1 MSSTDELA
9 DALEAVIGANDEA
22 ATVTSFLDT
31 GFAPLNLAL
40 SGRYDGGLPVGRIVE
55 IFGPPSC
62 GKTAIAT
69 KAMIAAQ
76 KAGGI
81 CGFNDHERSFAIPLA
96 KDLGLDDTKGRF
108 VYKTPKTFE
117 DSLTIAIKAAELIRT
132 KKLIPADAPIAWV
145 FDSLAA
151 MVPKSKMEKAI
162 EDYGMHD
169 NMALAKATSAAFPAL
184 AQFVEELGIC
194 CIFLNQLKI
203 KPGVVYGDPTTTNGG
218 DAPKFYSSVR
228 VQLGAKRITAGKGEE
243 KEMLGQE
250 IGCRVV
256 KNKVS
261 RPFLTANWRF
271 MFREDGTG
279 YFDVVG
285 STVDYLLAIG
295 VLKQAGA
302 YIVWTDGKKYH
313 RGPLIERIE
322 KEGLQRELLALLPA
336 KAPTPATIEAE
347 AA

>member
-62 GKTAIAT
+62 GKTAIST

-81 CGFNDHERSFAIPLA
+81 AGFNDHERSFAIPLG
-96 KDLGLDDTKGRF
+96 KDLGLDDRPGRF

-117 DSLTIAIKAAELIRT
+117 ESITIAIKAAELIRG
-132 KKLIPADAPIAWV
+132 KKLIPVEAPIAWV
-145 FDSLAA
+145 FDSLAG
-151 MVPKSKMEKAI
+151 MVPKSKMDKAI

-184 AQFVEELGIC
+184 AQFVEEFGIC

-203 KPGVVYGDPTTTNGG
+203 KPGVVYGDPTTTPGG
-218 DAPKFYSSVR
+218 DAPKYWSSVR
-228 VQLGAKRITAGKGEE
+228 VQLGATRITTGKGED
-243 KEMLGQE
+243 KKMLGQE

-271 MFREDGTG
+271 MFRDDGTG

-285 STVDYLLAIG
+285 STVDYLVGIE
-295 VLKQAGA
+295 VIKQAGA
-302 YIVWTDGKKYH
+302 YLVWPDGKKYH
-313 RGPLIERIE
+313 RGPLIEKIE
-322 KEGLQRELLALLPA
+322 KEGLHAELLALLPA
-336 KAPTPATIEAE
+336 RAPAPAEVE
-347 AA
+347 AAAA